1 MHVLL
6 QANISFVL
14 MDQGKHEEAK
24 QMLNEA
30 LQIEL
35 AVFGEG
41 SYQVSRTRRDI
52 GNINKE

>member
-1 MHVLL
+1 MLL

-14 MDQGKHEEAK
+14 KDQGKHEEAE

-41 SYQVSRTRRDI
+41 SYQVARTRGNI

>member
-1 MHVLL
+1 MLL